1 MGFTNTTKSP
11 NIFEKTTLGLDKNA
25 VLELQYFT
33 KKFFLYKNKIY
44 VGQELW
50 VQGKNFNFFTEKV
63 DFERTFESRQW
74 VFYGIRVDY

>member
-11 NIFEKTTLGLDKNA
+11 NISEKTTLGLDKNA

-44 VGQELW
+44 VGQEL
-50 VQGKNFNFFTEKV
+50 
-63 DFERTFESRQW
+63 
-74 VFYGIRVDY
+74 